1 MGKAKHGGA
10 VGEGRRGLMLQCK
23 QMQQGT
29 KKEEGGGK
37 FAVEKWKN
45 ETTTNTRVVVGQD
58 EKIKKQKGRRRGEGQ
73 RNWKL

>member
-1 MGKAKHGGA
+1 
-10 VGEGRRGLMLQCK
+10 MLQCK

-29 KKEEGGGK
+29 KKVEGGGK

-58 EKIKKQKGRRRGEGQ
+58 EKIKKQKGGCGMRRRGEGQ